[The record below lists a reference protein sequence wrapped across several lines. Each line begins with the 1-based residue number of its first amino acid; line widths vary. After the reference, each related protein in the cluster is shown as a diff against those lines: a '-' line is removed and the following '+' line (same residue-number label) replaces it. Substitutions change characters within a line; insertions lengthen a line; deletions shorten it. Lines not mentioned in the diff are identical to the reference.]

1 MVKISK
7 RRKETLRGKL
17 YKRDGRR
24 CHYCGIKEGDFIRIW
39 GKFYGGRTRGRK
51 LEIDRKDNQKGYS
64 EENCVLACAICNN
77 AKSDKFIYEEFKR
90 VGRVIREIWLK
101 RIFKKKRLREFE
113 KFSILY
119 QRFGKDQTGH
129 LLL

>member
-1 MVKISK
+1 MAKIGKK
-7 RRKETLRGKL
+7 RKKNLRDKL

-24 CHYCGIKEGDFIRIW
+24 CHYCRIKEEDFIRIW
-39 GKFYGGRTRGRK
+39 GPLYGDKTRGRK
-51 LEIDRKDNQKGYS
+51 LEIERKDNQKDYT

-77 AKSDKFIYEEFKR
+77 AKSDKFTDEEFR
-90 VGRVIREIWLK
+90 RLGGVIRVIWQKKILK
-101 RIFKKKRLREFE
+101 EGIKGFE

-119 QRFGKDQTGH
+119 QKFGKDQTGY